1 MNWAALSLSMPIIGV
16 VAAVAITATM
26 DATGLSAFSALPL
39 CPLMLLFWYR
49 QHLSRRRMGFVWG
62 QLSHYGLT
70 VFYPVTVIGGITLV
84 SLALGGID
92 LSHTNWGKAWLN
104 FGLISVSTTLV
115 GLVTEEGFFRG
126 WFWASLERAGKPAR
140 QALVWSSVAFALW
153 HISAVTLNTGF
164 NPPVAQI
171 PVYLVNAAVIGAIW
185 GVLRWMSGSVVVTS
199 VSHGLWNGGA
209 YVLFGFGS
217 KTGALGV
224 RDTAIFGPEVGILGL
239 VFNLMFV
246 AALWFFAQRVCVV
259 RTERSA

>member
-1 MNWAALSLSMPIIGV
+1 M
-16 VAAVAITATM
+16 
-26 DATGLSAFSALPL
+26 
-39 CPLMLLFWYR
+39 
-49 QHLSRRRMGFVWG
+49 
-62 QLSHYGLT
+62 
-70 VFYPVTVIGGITLV
+70 
-84 SLALGGID
+84 
-92 LSHTNWGKAWLN
+92 
-104 FGLISVSTTLV
+104 
-115 GLVTEEGFFRG
+115 
-126 WFWASLERAGKPAR
+126 
-140 QALVWSSVAFALW
+140 AFALW

-209 YVLFGFGS
+209 YALFGFGS

>member
-1 MNWAALSLSMPIIGV
+1 MNWAALSMSIIGV
-16 VAAVAITATM
+16 LAAIAITATM

-49 QHLSRRRMGFVWG
+49 QHVSRRRMGFVCG
-62 QLSHYGLT
+62 QLRHYGLA
-70 VFYPVTVIGGITLV
+70 VFYPVAVIGSIALV
-84 SLALGGID
+84 SLTLGRID
-92 LSHTNWGKAWLN
+92 LSHTNWEKAWLN
-104 FGLISVSTTLV
+104 FGLISVSTILV

-126 WFWASLERAGKPAR
+126 WFWASLERAGKTAR
-140 QALVWSSVAFALW
+140 QALVWSSVAFAFW

-171 PVYLVNAAVIGAIW
+171 PVYLVNAAVIGVIW
-185 GVLRWMSGSVVVTS
+185 GVLRWMSGSVVITS

-209 YVLFGFGS
+209 YVLFGFGG

-224 RDTAIFGPEVGILGL
+224 RDTAIWGPEVGILGL

-246 AALWFFAQRVCVV
+246 AALWFFTQRICVV
-259 RTERSA
+259 RAEKSA